1 MVTESQRSLV
11 RIEDILRSL
20 HSSDSEVR
28 LRAVRD
34 LVGLRNP
41 ELISVLLEAQKS
53 EADVQVRYE
62 MRKGLAVL
70 QSVQEVVK
78 NDEGPAPSGFTSNLK
93 KVEESLKSK
102 DLEQINKAFRYIVQ
116 YRLKQFL
123 PLMQTVSREHDSP
136 YQRSLIVRFMQ
147 SIGGEN
153 YFNEIVTYLAD
164 PDPRVV
170 STAIEA
176 LEAIGNTK
184 ALAYL
189 TQCVTHEHNRVQASA
204 MKALYKLGDENAL
217 TLFEKMVASPH
228 PEYRNSAAY
237 ALKEMGI
244 EKGVPLLS
252 RLLKDPDPS
261 VHSKAEEGLKKLAD
275 NGSERARSVL
285 EGRGEGDFAL
295 VEGVLSYPLTAPLPE
310 RLEWIQACHE
320 LENSRASEAVIQAC
334 RLETNEKALASLIM
348 GLGRIPS
355 PKSLEEARKFLVH
368 PVDRVRANAVE
379 SLGLLLSAEECAE
392 FLLPCLDDHNNRVVG
407 NALLVLCPVREEE
420 SMRALRFLVES
431 SSRNEQLTGVFCIG
445 ALATDSAIQLAEALM
460 ESHHNEVRDKMLNTL
475 ETLARESPVAN
486 RLLKQNRLRM
496 AAFNPNWA
504 TSEASQPA
512 VVAPSAVLETPSP
525 PVVSKKT
532 FSPVVATPK
541 QPSQKLGEKV
551 HRETICPAPVRQTIA
566 LEDRDLPARIG
577 LGAMLASL
585 CLIVLIAVARL
596 AIQDE
601 QFFHQTILY
610 LAKAP
615 LLFEPLHF
623 LFWVLLV
630 PAAFFGGMALNLKK
644 ITSIPLVAGALTGTF
659 FFLWIPSLG
668 FLKLSSSQLFNILGF
683 YSASIWIQDPYSL
696 SFHLARILLN
706 FPWLLLPV
714 CIEVFLRQEKKSF
727 RILAAGFSASLMIS
741 SGWLAYVNAD
751 ASSRLQNQKLRD
763 QIAFLHTRLYQFQ
776 ELDDQARY
784 QYLQMEARR
793 NKAGIPEARRLAALK
808 MKDIEEQRRILGTRI
823 GELQKQLKQLESSR

>member
-1 MVTESQRSLV
+1 MATDNQRSLV
-11 RIEDILRSL
+11 KLEDIRRSL

-41 ELISVLLEAQKS
+41 ELIAILLEAQKS

-70 QSVQEVVK
+70 QAVEESAK
-78 NDEGPAPSGFTSNLK
+78 NEEGPAPSGFTSNLK
-93 KVEESLKSK
+93 KVEESLKSR
-102 DLEQINKAFRYIVQ
+102 DLEQVNKAFRYIVQ

-123 PLMQTVSREHDSP
+123 PLMQTVSREHESP

-237 ALKEMGI
+237 ALKEMRI

-252 RLLKDPDPS
+252 RLLKDSDPS
-261 VHSKAEEGLKKLAD
+261 VQSKAEEGLKRLMEA
-275 NGSERARSVL
+275 GSERAKTVL
-285 EGRGEGDFAL
+285 EGGGEAAFPA
-295 VEGVLSYPLTAPLPE
+295 VEGTLPYPLSAPLPE

-320 LENSRASEAVIQAC
+320 LESSRAAEAVVQAC
-334 RLETNEKALASLIM
+334 RLETDEKALASLVM
-348 GLGRIPS
+348 GLGRIPH
-355 PKSLEEARKFLVH
+355 PKSTEEAKEFLNH

-379 SLGLLLSAEECAE
+379 SLGLLLSSEECAE
-392 FLLPCLDDHNNRVVG
+392 FLRPCLDDHNNRVVG
-407 NALLVLCPVREEE
+407 NAVLVLCPVLEDEA
-420 SMRALRFLVES
+420 MRALRFLVES

-475 ETLARESPVAN
+475 ETLARESSVAD

-504 TSEASQPA
+504 EAVSSATVEEAPA
-512 VVAPSAVLETPSP
+512 APPPSSIPPKKGPIPTPAEP
-525 PVVSKKT
+525 PR
-532 FSPVVATPK
+532 PK
-541 QPSQKLGEKV
+541 IKVEEKPPKE
-551 HRETICPAPVRQTIA
+551 RETSRSSPQAVAHRDD
-566 LEDRDLPARIG
+566 EDLKARIG
-577 LGAMLASL
+577 FGAMFGSLAL
-585 CLIVLIAVARL
+585 VVGIVIARFG
-596 AIQDE
+596 IQDE
-601 QFFHQTILY
+601 QFFHQTVLY

-623 LFWVLLV
+623 LFWMILV
-630 PAAFFGGMALNLKK
+630 PVAFFGGMAFNFPR
-644 ITSIPLVAGALTGTF
+644 ISAIPLAAGALIGLF
-659 FFLWIPSLG
+659 LFLWIPALG
-668 FLKLSSSQLFNILGF
+668 FLKLSSSQLFNVLGF

-696 SFHLARILLN
+696 SFHLARVLLN

-714 CIEVFLRQEKKSF
+714 CGESFLRLEQRHF
-727 RILAAGFSASLMIS
+727 RILLGGFSVFLILS
-741 SGWLAYVNAD
+741 SGWLAYVNAG
-751 ASSRLQNQKLRD
+751 ASARIQSQKLRD
-763 QIAFLHTRLYQFQ
+763 QIAFLHTRLYQLQ

-784 QYLQMEARR
+784 RHLQMEARY
-793 NKAGIPEARRLAALK
+793 NKAEMPEARRLAALK
-808 MKDIEEQRRILGTRI
+808 MQDIEEERQLLGTQIR
-823 GELQKQLKQLESSR
+823 ETQNQLKQLQNE